1 MGLYLFKVALF
12 GMMLLFGVIA
22 IFLGGVTGYAAL
34 SNGEMTY
41 IAGRVSTTVSRGAD
55 PAGLWRT
62 LLIWS
67 AVPIV
72 AGATAVWFGRRELKK
87 L

>member
-1 MGLYLFKVALF
+1 MGVYLFKVGLF
-12 GMMLLFGVIA
+12 GMMLLFGVVA

-41 IAGRVSTTVSRGAD
+41 IVGHISTTVSRSAD
-55 PAGLWRT
+55 PAGFWRT
-62 LLIWS
+62 LLLWS
-67 AVPIV
+67 AVPV
-72 AGATAVWFGRRELKK
+72 TAGAFAVWLGRRELKK